1 MENVNQDAMLNEQSQ
16 TYRPSTGGPAQIPDD
31 STMLSEDYDPAE
43 LAGRVDSG
51 PDGIGVPSGSP
62 NMEQDT
68 DTFGNG
74 DSLGNNDGTEP
85 DPAQTDEYPAL

>member
-16 TYRPSTGGPAQIPDD
+16 TFRPSTGGPAQIPDD
-31 STMLSEDYDPAE
+31 GTMMSEEYDPSD
-43 LAGRVDSG
+43 LAGHVESG
-51 PDGIGVPSGSP
+51 PDGVGVASGSP

-68 DTFGNG
+68 DNYGNG

-85 DPAQTDEYPAL
+85 DPTWTDEDHA